1 MSVEVKSMS
10 RAKAMLIA
18 VGVLLVGLAIIFGIK
33 YLTTASS
40 APGDDTATLQK
51 SEK

>member
-1 MSVEVKSMS
+1 MS

-33 YLTTASS
+33 YLMTN
-40 APGDDTATLQK
+40 
-51 SEK
+51 SEKADTPAVELKD